1 MTQGGG
7 SSKSPVPQIAIEI
20 YKTMKEALD
29 FVVSMEFWR
38 MGLRWTLSLLISYWH
53 LLFASTTTPP
63 SRSPPPS
70 SPSRPVCIITGAT
83 SGLGAAA
90 AHALSAR
97 GFFVVLVGRSSRLL
111 EKTMMEIKRKN
122 ESAELK
128 AFEVDL
134 SSFQSILQFKA
145 SLQQW
150 LSDSQMHSSIQLL
163 INNAG
168 ILATSSRFTSQ
179 GYDQMMATNYLSA
192 FFLSKLLLPLLRNSL
207 IPSRI
212 VNVTSFTHR
221 SVSNIQVAKDTVSG
235 KCFSRLKRY
244 PYAHVYEY
252 SKLFLLLFSY
262 ELHRQLGLMDI
273 SRHVSVIAVDPGVVE
288 TNILREVPPCLSSL
302 ANKVLRSLWFLQSPE
317 VGISSILDAAFA
329 PPETSGVYFFG
340 GKGNTVSS
348 SMLSYD
354 AKLAQELW
362 SASSDLFLESQLAFK
377 ETSTSV
383 SNFVS

>member
-1 MTQGGG
+1 MVKQT
-7 SSKSPVPQIAIEI
+7 
-20 YKTMKEALD
+20 LD
-29 FVVSMEFWR
+29 FVTSMEFWR
-38 MGLRWTLSLLISYWH
+38 MGLLWTLSLLLSYWN
-53 LLFASTTTPP
+53 LLFSSAPP
-63 SRSPPPS
+63 LSRSPPQS
-70 SPSRPVCIITGAT
+70 TKPVCIITGAT

-97 GFFVVLVGRSSRLL
+97 GFFVVLVGRSSHLL

-122 ESAELK
+122 ESARLK

-134 SSFQSILQFKA
+134 SSFQSILQFKD

-150 LSDSQMHSSIQLL
+150 LSDSQMHCSIQLL

-168 ILATSSRFTSQ
+168 ILAASSRVTSE

-192 FFLSKLLLPLLRNSL
+192 FALSKLLLPLLRNSSV
-207 IPSRI
+207 PARI

-221 SVSNIQVAKDTVSG
+221 SVSNIQADKETVTG
-235 KCFSRLKRY
+235 KRFSRSKRY
-244 PYAHVYEY
+244 PFAHVYED

-273 SRHVSVIAVDPGVVE
+273 SRHISVNAVDPGVVE
-288 TNILREVPPCLSSL
+288 TKMMREFPPRLSSL
-302 ANKVLRSLWFLQSPE
+302 AFKVLRSLCLLQSPE
-317 VGISSILDAAFA
+317 VGISSILDAALA
-329 PPETSGVYFFG
+329 PPEISGVYFFG
-340 GKGNTVSS
+340 GKGNTVRS

-354 AKLAQELW
+354 VKLAKELW
-362 SASSDLFLESQLAFK
+362 NTSSDLFLQSKLDFK

>member
-1 MTQGGG
+1 
-7 SSKSPVPQIAIEI
+7 
-20 YKTMKEALD
+20 MKEALD
-29 FVVSMEFWR
+29 FVLSMEFWR

-70 SPSRPVCIITGAT
+70 SSSRPVCIITGAT

-122 ESAELK
+122 ESAQLK

-150 LSDSQMHSSIQLL
+150 LSDLQMHSSIQLL

-168 ILATSSRFTSQ
+168 ILATSSRFTSE
-179 GYDQMMATNYLSA
+179 GYDQ
-192 FFLSKLLLPLLRNSL
+192 NSL

>member
-1 MTQGGG
+1 MDSQ
-7 SSKSPVPQIAIEI
+7 SSHLLLAPPLRLDYYSSFQITA
-20 YKTMKEALD
+20 
-29 FVVSMEFWR
+29 S
-38 MGLRWTLSLLISYWH
+38 LISVEARLHHHRRDFWIGRRRGPCSLRSW
-53 LLFASTTTPP
+53 LLCG
-63 SRSPPPS
+63 SRW
-70 SPSRPVCIITGAT
+70 
-83 SGLGAAA
+83 
-90 AHALSAR
+90 ALIS
-97 GFFVVLVGRSSRLL
+97 LVR
-111 EKTMMEIKRKN
+111 KVMQTMMEIKRKN

>member
-1 MTQGGG
+1 
-7 SSKSPVPQIAIEI
+7 
-20 YKTMKEALD
+20 MKEALD
-29 FVVSMEFWR
+29 FVLSMEFWR

-70 SPSRPVCIITGAT
+70 PPSRPVCIITGAT

-122 ESAELK
+122 ESAQLK

-168 ILATSSRFTSQ
+168 ILATSSRFTSE
-179 GYDQMMATNYLSA
+179 GYDQ
-192 FFLSKLLLPLLRNSL
+192 NSL

-235 KCFSRLKRY
+235 KCFSGLKRY